1 VKALDQNQFRALL
14 RTARERRRRTARRDW
29 FLFLLL
35 GRTGLR
41 ISEALALQFCDL
53 YLDHDP
59 PALKVRTLKQRR
71 SRGRVDEVLLDGP
84 AVTACRR
91 YAKTHFKELVG
102 WVPRTT
108 DPLFPAETVSHCYR
122 EDPAFN
128 PHPRPVE
135 THLRP
140 ITRRAASALFR
151 YYSRRAALPAGF
163 TLHSLRHYRATYLLD
178 RTGNAEFARQQLR
191 HANLN
196 TTQRYFA
203 VWPEQRKKYLAALSR
218 EGG

>member
-1 VKALDQNQFRALL
+1 MRALDQNQFRALL
-14 RTARERRRRTARRDW
+14 CAARERRRRTARRDW

-41 ISEALALQFCDL
+41 ISEALALQFRDL
-53 YLDHDP
+53 YLYHDP

-91 YAKTHFKELVG
+91 YVNRYFKELVG
-102 WVPRTT
+102 WAPRSD
-108 DPLFPAETVSHCYR
+108 DPLFTPETVSTITH
-122 EDPAFN
+122 EDPAFE

-135 THLRP
+135 IHLRP
-140 ITRRAASALFR
+140 ISRRAASALFR
-151 YYSRRAALPAGF
+151 LYSRRAGLPAGF

-191 HANLN
+191 HSNLN
-196 TTQRYFA
+196 TTQRYFN